1 MRSIQFVGVPD
12 FSRFVWSAFRIE
24 CALMCLYPACL
35 NFASMVDDRHSLDG
49 VLIAPLFHV
58 RNSGLFGVM
67 VSGGIL
73 CVPVFLRLM

>member
-49 VLIAPLFHV
+49 LFIVPFFHV
-58 RNSGLFGVM
+58 RNSGELFVIF
-67 VSGGIL
+67 SGGIL
-73 CVPVFLRLM
+73 FVPVFLRFR